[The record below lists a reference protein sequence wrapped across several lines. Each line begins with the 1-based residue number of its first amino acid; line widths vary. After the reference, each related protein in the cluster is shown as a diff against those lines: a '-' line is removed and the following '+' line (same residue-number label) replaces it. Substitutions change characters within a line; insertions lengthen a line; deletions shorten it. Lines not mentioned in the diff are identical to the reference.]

1 MGIAK
6 IPISFCRLQRKT
18 PKLPCWK
25 ESTLM
30 EEKLNK
36 GYEPHDVERKWYKKW
51 EDDGRFCADE
61 KSTKPHYSIVIPPP
75 NVTGVLHMGHA
86 LNNTLQDILARWKRM
101 CGYEVLWMP
110 GTDHAGI
117 ATQNVVER
125 QLAAEGLD
133 RHAIGREEFI
143 DRVWKWREESGGQII
158 EQLKRLGASCD
169 WGRERFT
176 MDEGLSTAVREVFV
190 RLYEDGLIY
199 RANRLINW
207 CPRCH
212 TALSDLEVEHED
224 KKGHLWHLRYPVL
237 GTDRHLVVAT
247 TRPETM
253 LGDTAVAVHPEDER
267 YQGLIGKKVLLPL
280 VNREIPIVA
289 DDYVDKDFG
298 SGAVKITP
306 AHDFNDFELGK
317 RHDLEQINILD
328 ESGVINENGG
338 PYQGQE
344 RYEARAN
351 VVADLENLDL
361 LEKID
366 DYSNSVGECYRC
378 KTVIEPYLSLQ
389 WYVKVGPLAEEA
401 IKAVQQGDTR
411 IIPQQWEKTYFEWM
425 FNLQDWCVSRQIWWG
440 HRIPVWYCD
449 TCEELT
455 VARED
460 ATFCTHCDSTDI
472 RQDTDVLD
480 TWFSSALWPFST
492 MGWPEQTETLNKFYP
507 TSCLVTGFDILFFWV
522 ARMMMMGHKFMD
534 QVPFKDVY
542 IHALVRDA
550 QGQKMSKSKGN
561 VIDPLHIV
569 DEYGADAFR
578 FTLTSFAAMGRDVKL
593 STDRIGGYRNFCNKL
608 WNASRFTLM
617 NLEGFDPS
625 GIDLN
630 AHELSDADRW
640 ILTRLEEASRQTN
653 SALDDYKFNEAAS
666 TLYAFTWHNFCDW
679 YIEMAKDD
687 LYGDD
692 PQAKLRVQSVLFTV
706 LEQLL
711 RLLHPIMP
719 FITEEIWQ
727 VLPGQRPCE
736 SIMQADYPDGSGLPT
751 DSVGAERMELV
762 MDVIR
767 AIRNIRGEMDV
778 PPGKQVT
785 ALLDC
790 KSEEACRIL
799 EEGAAAIRVLGKVG
813 EMTIGQSLDRPEQS
827 ATQVAGEVEISL
839 PLAGLVDIAE
849 EEKRLQKEIAKVQKD
864 VDLFTKKLANEKFV
878 ANAPAHVLEKDRG
891 KLKDAEEKI
900 GVLQES
906 LGKIQTLK

>member
-389 WYVKVGPLAEEA
+389 WYVKVGPMAEEA

>member
-1 MGIAK
+1 
-6 IPISFCRLQRKT
+6 
-18 PKLPCWK
+18 
-25 ESTLM
+25 M

-61 KSTKPHYSIVIPPP
+61 KSAKPHYSIVIPPP

-101 CGYEVLWMP
+101 CGCEVLWMP

-190 RLYEDGLIY
+190 RLYEDDLIY

-253 LGDTAVAVHPEDER
+253 LGDAAVAVHPEDVR
-267 YQGLIGKKVLLPL
+267 YQDLIGKKVLLPL
-280 VNREIPIVA
+280 MNREIPIVA

-317 RHDLEQINILD
+317 RHDLEQINILN

-338 PYQGQE
+338 SYQGQE

-449 TCEELT
+449 ACEELT
-455 VARED
+455 VTRED
-460 ATFCTHCDSTDI
+460 ATVCTHCGSTDI

-522 ARMMMMGHKFMD
+522 ARMMMMGQKFMG

-569 DEYGADAFR
+569 DEFGADAFR

-625 GIDLN
+625 DIDLN

-736 SIMQADYPDGSGLPT
+736 SIMQADYPDGCGLPT

-849 EEKRLQKEIAKVQKD
+849 EEKRLQKEIVKVQKD
-864 VDLFTKKLANEKFV
+864 VDLFTRKLANEKFV

-906 LGKIQTLK
+906 LGKIQALK

>member
-1 MGIAK
+1 M
-6 IPISFCRLQRKT
+6 
-18 PKLPCWK
+18 
-25 ESTLM
+25 M
-30 EEKLNK
+30 EETLNK

-61 KSTKPHYSIVIPPP
+61 KSAKPHYSIVIPPP

-101 CGYEVLWMP
+101 CGCEVLWMP

-117 ATQNVVER
+117 ATQNVVEK
-125 QLAAEGLD
+125 QLATEGLD

-176 MDEGLSTAVREVFV
+176 MDDGLSKAVREVFV
-190 RLYEDGLIY
+190 RLYEDDLIY

-224 KKGHLWHLRYPVL
+224 KKGHLWHLRYPVP

-267 YQGLIGKKVLLPL
+267 YQDLIGKKVLLPL

-289 DDYVDKDFG
+289 DDYVDKEFG

-328 ESGVINENGG
+328 ESGIINENGG

-440 HRIPVWYCD
+440 HRIPVWYCEA
-449 TCEELT
+449 CEELT
-455 VARED
+455 VTRED
-460 ATFCTHCDSTDI
+460 ATACIHCGSTDI

-625 GIDLN
+625 GIDLS

-653 SALDDYKFNEAAS
+653 STLDEYKFNEAAS

-687 LYGDD
+687 LYG
-692 PQAKLRVQSVLFTV
+692 
-706 LEQLL
+706 
-711 RLLHPIMP
+711 
-719 FITEEIWQ
+719 
-727 VLPGQRPCE
+727 
-736 SIMQADYPDGSGLPT
+736 
-751 DSVGAERMELV
+751 
-762 MDVIR
+762 
-767 AIRNIRGEMDV
+767 
-778 PPGKQVT
+778 
-785 ALLDC
+785 
-790 KSEEACRIL
+790 
-799 EEGAAAIRVLGKVG
+799 
-813 EMTIGQSLDRPEQS
+813 
-827 ATQVAGEVEISL
+827 
-839 PLAGLVDIAE
+839 
-849 EEKRLQKEIAKVQKD
+849 
-864 VDLFTKKLANEKFV
+864 
-878 ANAPAHVLEKDRG
+878 
-891 KLKDAEEKI
+891 
-900 GVLQES
+900 
-906 LGKIQTLK
+906 

>member
-1 MGIAK
+1 
-6 IPISFCRLQRKT
+6 
-18 PKLPCWK
+18 
-25 ESTLM
+25 M
-30 EEKLNK
+30 EQKLNK
-36 GYEPHDVERKWYKKW
+36 GYEPHDVEQKWYRVW
-51 EDDGRFCADE
+51 EEGGHFCADE
-61 KSTKPHYSIVIPPP
+61 KSAKPHYSIVIPPP

-86 LNNTLQDILARWKRM
+86 LNNTVQDILARWKRM
-101 CGYEVLWMP
+101 CGCEVLWMP

-117 ATQNVVER
+117 ATQNVVEK
-125 QLAAEGLD
+125 QLASEGLD
-133 RHAIGREEFI
+133 RHAIGREEFVK
-143 DRVWKWREESGGQII
+143 RVWTWREESGGKII

-169 WGRERFT
+169 WQRERFT
-176 MDEGLSTAVREVFV
+176 MDEGLSRAVREVFV
-190 RLYEDGLIY
+190 RLYDDGLIY

-224 KKGHLWHLRYPVL
+224 KKGHLWHLRYPVI
-237 GTDRHLVVAT
+237 GTDRYMVVAT

-267 YQGLIGKKVLLPL
+267 YQDLIGKKALLPL

-289 DDYVDKDFG
+289 DDYVDKEFG

-317 RHDLEQINILD
+317 RHDLERINIFD
-328 ESGVINENGG
+328 ESGIVNENGG
-338 PYQGQE
+338 PYQGQD

-351 VVADLENLDL
+351 VVADLENQDL
-361 LEKID
+361 LDKID
-366 DYSNSVGECYRC
+366 DYANAVGECYRC
-378 KTVIEPYLSLQ
+378 KPVIEPYLSLQ

-401 IKAVQQGDTR
+401 IKAVQNGDTR
-411 IIPQQWEKTYFEWM
+411 IVPQQWEKTYFEWM
-425 FNLQDWCVSRQIWWG
+425 FNLHDWCISRQIWWG

-449 TCEELT
+449 ACEELT
-455 VARED
+455 VSRED
-460 ATFCTHCDSTDI
+460 ATVCGHCGSTDI
-472 RQDTDVLD
+472 YQETDVLD

-492 MGWPEQTETLNKFYP
+492 MGWPDQTETLAKFYP

-522 ARMMMMGHKFMD
+522 ARMMMMGLKCMEE
-534 QVPFKDVY
+534 VPFKEVY

-561 VIDPLHIV
+561 VIDPLHVI

-578 FTLTSFAAMGRDVKL
+578 FTLTSFAAMGRDIKL
-593 STDRIGGYRNFCNKL
+593 SPERIAGYRNFCNKL

-617 NLEGFDPS
+617 NLEEFDPS
-625 GIDLN
+625 GIDLG
-630 AHELSDADRW
+630 AVDLSDADRW
-640 ILTRLEEASRQTN
+640 ILTRLEETIRQTN
-653 SALDDYKFNEAAS
+653 QSLKDYKFNEAAS

-679 YIEMAKDD
+679 YIEMAKGD
-687 LYGDD
+687 LYGEDS
-692 PQAKLRVQSVLFTV
+692 QAKLRVQSVLFTV

-727 VLPGQRPCE
+727 VLPGERPCA
-736 SIMQADYPDGSGLPT
+736 SIMQADYPDGSGLPI
-751 DSVGAERMELV
+751 DAVGAERMEVV
-762 MDVIR
+762 MEVIR

-778 PPGKQVT
+778 PPGKQIT

-790 KSEEACRIL
+790 KSDEAQGIL
-799 EEGAAAIRVLGKVG
+799 EEGAAAIRVLGKVDDL
-813 EMTIGQSLDRPEQS
+813 TIGQGVDRPEQA
-827 ATQVAGEVEISL
+827 ATQVAGDVEISL
-839 PLAGLVDIAE
+839 PLAGLVNVAE

-864 VDLFTKKLANEKFV
+864 VDLFTKKLSNEKFV

-891 KLKDAEEKI
+891 KLQSAEEKMV
-900 GVLQES
+900 VLQES
-906 LGKIQTLK
+906 LGKIQALK

>member
-1 MGIAK
+1 
-6 IPISFCRLQRKT
+6 
-18 PKLPCWK
+18 
-25 ESTLM
+25 M

-61 KSTKPHYSIVIPPP
+61 KSAKPHYSIVIPPP

-143 DRVWKWREESGGQII
+143 ERVWKWREESGGQII

-190 RLYEDGLIY
+190 RLYEDDLIY

-253 LGDTAVAVHPEDER
+253 LGDAAVAVHPEDVR
-267 YQGLIGKKVLLPL
+267 YQDLIGKKVLLPL
-280 VNREIPIVA
+280 MNREIPIVA

-317 RHDLEQINILD
+317 RHDLEQINILN

-361 LEKID
+361 LEKVD

-411 IIPQQWEKTYFEWM
+411 IIPQQWEKTYFDWM

-449 TCEELT
+449 ACEELT
-455 VARED
+455 VTRED
-460 ATFCTHCDSTDI
+460 ATVCAHCGSTDI

-522 ARMMMMGHKFMD
+522 ARMMMMGHKFMG

-569 DEYGADAFR
+569 DEFGADAFR

-625 GIDLN
+625 DIDLN

-813 EMTIGQSLDRPEQS
+813 EMIIGQSLDRPEQS

-849 EEKRLQKEIAKVQKD
+849 EEKRLQKEISKVQKD
-864 VDLFTKKLANEKFV
+864 VDLFTRKLANEKFV

-906 LGKIQTLK
+906 LGKIQAL

>member
-1 MGIAK
+1 MDE
-6 IPISFCRLQRKT
+6 T
-18 PKLPCWK
+18 
-25 ESTLM
+25 
-30 EEKLNK
+30 LNK
-36 GYEPHDVERKWYKKW
+36 GYEPHEVERRWYRRW
-51 EDDGRFCADE
+51 ETDGCFCADE
-61 KSTKPHYSIVIPPP
+61 KSPRPPYSIVIPPP

-101 CGYEVLWMP
+101 CGCEVLWMP

-117 ATQNVVER
+117 ATQNVVEK
-125 QLAAEGLD
+125 QLAAQGLD
-133 RHAIGREEFI
+133 RHAIGRDEFI
-143 DRVWKWREESGGQII
+143 KRVWSWREESGGQII

-169 WGRERFT
+169 WARERFT

-224 KKGHLWHLRYPVL
+224 KKGHLWHLRYPVI
-237 GTDRHLVVAT
+237 GTDRYLVVAT

-253 LGDTAVAVHPEDER
+253 LGDTAVAVHPEDDR
-267 YQGLIGKKVLLPL
+267 YRELVGKKVLLPL
-280 VNREIPIVA
+280 VNREIPIIA
-289 DDYVDKDFG
+289 DDYVDRDFG

-328 ESGVINENGG
+328 ESGFINENGG
-338 PYQGQE
+338 PYRGQE

-351 VVADLENLDL
+351 VVADLETQGL
-361 LEKID
+361 LEKLE
-366 DYSNSVGECYRC
+366 DYANAVGECYRC

-389 WYVKVGPLAEEA
+389 WYVKVGPLAEVA
-401 IKAVQQGDTR
+401 IEAVQKGHTR
-411 IIPQQWEKTYFEWM
+411 IVPQQWEKTYFDWM
-425 FNLQDWCVSRQIWWG
+425 FNLQDWCISRQIWWG
-440 HRIPVWYCD
+440 HRIPVWYCAD
-449 TCEELT
+449 CEGLT
-455 VARED
+455 VSRED
-460 ATFCTHCDSTDI
+460 ASVCTHCGSTEI
-472 RQDTDVLD
+472 SQDTDVLD

-492 MGWPEQTETLNKFYP
+492 MGWPEQTETLAKFYP

-522 ARMMMMGHKFMD
+522 ARMMMMGLKFMD
-534 QVPFKDVY
+534 DVPFKDVY

-561 VIDPLHIV
+561 VIDPLHVI

-578 FTLTSFAAMGRDVKL
+578 FTLTSFAAMGRDIKL
-593 STDRIGGYRNFCNKL
+593 STERIAGYRNFCNKL

-617 NLEGFDPS
+617 NLEGLEPS
-625 GIDLN
+625 AIKLDRQ
-630 AHELSDADRW
+630 ALSDADRW
-640 ILTRLEEASRQTN
+640 ILTRLEETIRLTGQ
-653 SALDDYKFNEAAS
+653 ALDGYKFNEAAS

-692 PQAKLRVQSVLFTV
+692 PQARARVQCVLFTV

-711 RLLHPIMP
+711 RLLHPFIP

-727 VLPGQRPCE
+727 ALPGERPCE
-736 SIMQADYPDGSGLPT
+736 SIMQAAYPDGVGLPT
-751 DSVGAERMELV
+751 DAAGAERMELV

-778 PPGKQVT
+778 PPGRQVT

-790 KSEEACRIL
+790 KTTMAQAIL
-799 EEGAAAIRVLGKVG
+799 EQGAAAIRVLGKVG
-813 EMTIGQSLDRPEQS
+813 NLTIGQNLKRPQQA
-827 ATQVAGEVEISL
+827 ATQVAGDVEISL

-849 EEKRLQKEIAKVQKD
+849 EEKRLEKEIAKVQKD
-864 VDLFTKKLANEKFV
+864 VDLFTGKLSNEKFV
-878 ANAPAHVLEKDRG
+878 ANAPEHVLAKDRG
-891 KLKDAEEKI
+891 KLKDAEEKRA
-900 GVLQES
+900 VLQES
-906 LGKIQTLK
+906 LRKIQSLK